1 MGNTQFGTKNEKFI
15 NTLKNAAK
23 NNQTHITYWCK
34 PTNISLNSKPNINL
48 IGENID
54 ITDISNQKVIA
65 SGIIEDVVI
74 DTIQDMYNSI
84 KIGGNKNLGLPK
96 TYNLDDWLWEIE
108 DTLAN
113 KYSKY
118 DFIGG
123 IHIRLKSLPIEKYEE
138 VRGNQAGRKM

>member
-1 MGNTQFGTKNEKFI
+1 MANTQFGTKNEKFI
-15 NTLKNAAK
+15 NTLKSAAK